1 MEQILILEDDIALN
15 QGLCK
20 ALKTENRRIVSCE
33 TIKAA
38 RDQLL
43 CGCPSLILLDINL
56 PDGSGLDFLQEL
68 KRNYPTIPVILLT
81 ANDTDMDIVKGLEL
95 GADDYITKP
104 FSLSVLRARV
114 PSLERRKAYRHI
126 PLPVYIRRAVMNLIL
141 RE

>member
-20 ALKTENRRIVSCE
+20 ALKTENRKIVSCE

-56 PDGSGLDFLQEL
+56 PDGSGLDLIVQV
-68 KRNYPTIPVILLT
+68 KMRNFS
-81 ANDTDMDIVKGLEL
+81 
-95 GADDYITKP
+95 P
-104 FSLSVLRARV
+104 F
-114 PSLERRKAYRHI
+114 
-126 PLPVYIRRAVMNLIL
+126 
-141 RE
+141 

>member
-56 PDGSGLDFLQEL
+56 PDGSGLDLIVQA
-68 KRNYPTIPVILLT
+68 KMRNSKYT
-81 ANDTDMDIVKGLEL
+81 
-95 GADDYITKP
+95 
-104 FSLSVLRARV
+104 
-114 PSLERRKAYRHI
+114 
-126 PLPVYIRRAVMNLIL
+126 
-141 RE
+141 

>member
-20 ALKTENRRIVSCE
+20 ALKTENRKIVSCE

-43 CGCPSLILLDINL
+43 CYCPSLILLDINL

-95 GADDYITKP
+95 PAAMDNRPLKFEEFAEMAKQVIYVSATPADYE
-104 FSLSVLRARV
+104 L
-114 PSLERRKAYRHI
+114 I
-126 PLPVYIRRAVMNLIL
+126 PNPA
-141 RE
+141 

>member
-20 ALKTENRRIVSCE
+20 ALKTENRKIVSCE

-56 PDGSGLDFLQEL
+56 PDGSGLDLIVQA
-68 KRNYPTIPVILLT
+68 KMRNSKYT
-81 ANDTDMDIVKGLEL
+81 
-95 GADDYITKP
+95 
-104 FSLSVLRARV
+104 
-114 PSLERRKAYRHI
+114 
-126 PLPVYIRRAVMNLIL
+126 
-141 RE
+141 